1 MEKKKDTLKIS
12 VDVNQKFTPD
22 LIVLSIHD
30 TQLARDTKQ
39 ALELSNT
46 LFSKLQSS
54 LQHLGF
60 DESAL
65 KTRSYNTF
73 EKREYVDQ
81 REKVLGIQYTHE
93 LELSFLRE
101 SNQLDAVLSLF
112 LKDFK
117 TTTFTINYQL
127 SKMDELKDQLL
138 TKAIQQA
145 IHKAKIIA
153 DAATMKLGTIV
164 SVTNQQIVDDIP
176 LYARPE
182 RNMAMKAMDS
192 GLEFN
197 QMTPVEQE
205 LSESI
210 TVEFEIL

>member
-12 VDVNQKFTPD
+12 VDVIQKFTPD
-22 LIVLSIHD
+22 LIVLNIHD

-46 LFSKLQSS
+46 FFSKLQSS
-54 LQHLGF
+54 LHNLGF

-101 SNQLDAVLSLF
+101 SNQLDAILSLF

-145 IHKAKIIA
+145 IHKAKVIVN
-153 DAATMKLGTIV
+153 AANMKLGTIV

-176 LYARPE
+176 LYSRPK

-192 GLEFN
+192 SLEFN

>member
-22 LIVLSIHD
+22 LIILSIHD

-46 LFSKLQSS
+46 LFSKLQFA
-54 LQHLGF
+54 LHNLGF

-176 LYARPE
+176 LYVRPE

>member
-12 VDVNQKFTPD
+12 VDVSQKFTPD
-22 LIVLSIHD
+22 LIVLNIHD

-46 LFSKLQSS
+46 FFSKLQSS
-54 LQHLGF
+54 LHNLGF

-73 EKREYVDQ
+73 EKREFVDQ

-101 SNQLDAVLSLF
+101 SNQLDAVLNLF

-164 SVTNQQIVDDIP
+164 SVTNQQIVADIP

-192 GLEFN
+192 SLEFN